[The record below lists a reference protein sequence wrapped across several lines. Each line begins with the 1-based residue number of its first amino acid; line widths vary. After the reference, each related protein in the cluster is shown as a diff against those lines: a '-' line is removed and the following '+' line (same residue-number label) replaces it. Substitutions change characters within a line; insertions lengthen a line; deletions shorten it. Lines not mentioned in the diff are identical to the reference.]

1 VTEGDRQHHLA
12 FDIVFQ
18 AFETASCYLSI
29 VQTWSSQDS
38 FVSVCNNLHEVEAA
52 PDLLALP
59 NALYWAGG
67 LQLTAPR
74 LFLQLLQRSQRM
86 ASADLKLL
94 ASFLIKIM
102 IMAEKGRRAIQ
113 IGSCNCNIQPKV
125 FEQKEDTKRGSK

>member
-1 VTEGDRQHHLA
+1 VTEGDRQYHLA
-12 FDIVFQ
+12 FDIDFQ
-18 AFETASCYLSI
+18 AVETASCYLSI

-67 LQLTAPR
+67 LKLTAPR

-94 ASFLIKIM
+94 ASFLIKI
-102 IMAEKGRRAIQ
+102 ISWLK
-113 IGSCNCNIQPKV
+113 
-125 FEQKEDTKRGSK
+125 KEEGQSK